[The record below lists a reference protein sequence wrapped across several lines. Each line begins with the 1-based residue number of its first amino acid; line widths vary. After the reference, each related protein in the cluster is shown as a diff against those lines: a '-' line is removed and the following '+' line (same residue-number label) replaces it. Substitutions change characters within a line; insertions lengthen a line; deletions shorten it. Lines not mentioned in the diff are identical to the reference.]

1 MGKRA
6 SRPAG
11 TPTETT
17 LARNLR
23 LDFMDGESPFVAL
36 NPPARGEYFLE
47 PLPMLYSLSRQNMP
61 SSFNHWLDW
70 ILPIALY
77 LLGILVIALVVN
89 RLLRAVTNLVIKQA
103 SGQGRQAQLREQQT
117 RTLAGVLYGAGS
129 KVVWVVALLMALEK
143 LGFSTTPAVTLAG
156 LASLAV
162 GFGAQTLVRDV
173 IMGFYIVLEDQYVV
187 GDTIQIGDYIGRV
200 EHLTLRRTVIRDAR
214 GALVTIANGEIR
226 TVSNLSRDW
235 SQAFVDVSLAPESP
249 VEKTLQAL
257 ETAAAALRGDPA
269 WSQALVDGP
278 RILGVQSFDRSSTTV
293 RLQVRTAPTR
303 QDEVAREL
311 RRRIQV
317 EFQKQGIPTS
327 SVHRI
332 ELAGVAHPSQE
343 AAQADAGS

>member
-1 MGKRA
+1 LD
-6 SRPAG
+6 
-11 TPTETT
+11 
-17 LARNLR
+17 LALPN
-23 LDFMDGESPFVAL
+23 AL
-36 NPPARGEYFLE
+36 HL
-47 PLPMLYSLSRQNMP
+47 
-61 SSFNHWLDW
+61 
-70 ILPIALY
+70 I
-77 LLGILVIALVVN
+77 GIFVIALVLN
-89 RLLRAVTNLVIKQA
+89 RLLRAITNLVIKQA
-103 SGQGRQAQLREQQT
+103 SAPGRPAQLREQQT

-129 KVVWVVALLMALEK
+129 KVVWVVALLTAVRE
-143 LGFSTTPAVTLAG
+143 FHIDITPALTLAG

-162 GFGAQTLVRDV
+162 GFGAQTVVRDV
-173 IMGFYIVLEDQYVV
+173 ITGIYIVLEDQYIV
-187 GDTIQIGDYIGRV
+187 GDTIQFADYVGRV

-226 TVSNLSRDW
+226 MVSNLSRDW

-249 VEKTLQAL
+249 IEKTMQAL
-257 ETAAAALRGDPA
+257 ESAAAALRGDPA
-269 WSQALVDGP
+269 WSQTLVDGP
-278 RILGVQSFDRSSTTV
+278 RILGVQSFDRSASTV

-332 ELAGVAHPSQE
+332 ELAGVAHSSQE

>member
-1 MGKRA
+1 
-6 SRPAG
+6 
-11 TPTETT
+11 
-17 LARNLR
+17 
-23 LDFMDGESPFVAL
+23 
-36 NPPARGEYFLE
+36 
-47 PLPMLYSLSRQNMP
+47 MP
-61 SSFNHWLDW
+61 SSFYHWLDLA
-70 ILPIALY
+70 LPHALR
-77 LLGILVIALVVN
+77 LLGIFVIALVLN

-103 SGQGRQAQLREQQT
+103 SAPGRPAQLREQQT

-129 KVVWVVALLMALEK
+129 RIVWVVALLTAVRE
-143 LGFSTTPAVTLAG
+143 FNIDITAAVTLAG
-156 LASLAV
+156 LASLAI

-173 IMGFYIVLEDQYVV
+173 ITGFYIVLEDQYVV
-187 GDTIQIGDYIGRV
+187 GDTIQFADYIGRV
-200 EHLTLRRTVIRDAR
+200 EHMTLRRTVIRDAR

-249 VEKTLQAL
+249 IEKTLQAL

-278 RILGVQSFDRSSTTV
+278 RILGVQSFDRSSSTI

-332 ELAGVAHPSQE
+332 ELAGVAHSSQE
-343 AAQADAGS
+343 ADKADAAS

>member
-1 MGKRA
+1 
-6 SRPAG
+6 
-11 TPTETT
+11 
-17 LARNLR
+17 
-23 LDFMDGESPFVAL
+23 
-36 NPPARGEYFLE
+36 
-47 PLPMLYSLSRQNMP
+47 MP
-61 SSFNHWLDW
+61 SSLNRWLDLA
-70 ILPIALY
+70 LPNALH
-77 LLGILVIALVVN
+77 LTGIFVIALVVN
-89 RLLRAVTNLVIKQA
+89 RLLRAVTNLVTKQA
-103 SGQGRQAQLREQQT
+103 SAPGRPAQLREQQT

-129 KVVWVVALLMALEK
+129 KVVWVVALLTAVRE
-143 LGFSTTPAVTLAG
+143 FHIDITPALTLAG

-173 IMGFYIVLEDQYVV
+173 ITGIYIVLEDQYIV
-187 GDTIQIGDYIGRV
+187 GDTIQFGDYIGRV

-249 VEKTLQAL
+249 IEKTMQAL
-257 ETAAAALRGDPA
+257 ESAAAALRSDPA

-278 RILGVQSFDRSSTTV
+278 RILGVQSFDRSSSTV

-317 EFQKQGIPTS
+317 EFQKQGISTS

-332 ELAGVAHPSQE
+332 ELAGVAHSSQE